1 MISPETATDI
11 AVMYR
16 DIDAAEKLLDEVKKA
31 IDNFES
37 VDIRDVFGRRR
48 HTLEMGIPSGESSRR
63 ILHVPYQL
71 AIPVIEA
78 TIASHKARL
87 TALADKARFELSGQ
101 PGSLG
106 GPIGGEL

>member
-11 AVMYR
+11 AVIYR
-16 DIDAAEKLLDEVKKA
+16 DIAVAEQLLADVKKA
-31 IDNFES
+31 LDVFED

-48 HTLEMGIPSGESSRR
+48 HSLEMGIPNGESGRR

-71 AIPVIEA
+71 AVPVIEA

-87 TALADKARFELSGQ
+87 TALAEKARFELSGQ
-101 PGSLG
+101 PGGLG
-106 GPIGGEL
+106 EPLAGDL